1 MFWLRALWRGRR
13 PFGGRQAAR
22 SAIILSPR
30 RRGPATRPP
39 RHPALGQASASAPKG
54 GRVLEQ
60 LARYRRL
67 IPVAVLAAVLVVLYL
82 AAGQFLDLAR
92 TLERL
97 ERLDPALTSGALGC
111 ALLLYGIKAVRWRW
125 YVATAGYLL
134 PWRTALA
141 VYLAGQWFTLARSAD
156 LSRVVIALR
165 FGIPYALAIAIG
177 AVAGVCDFA
186 GLAWGG
192 LLAGL
197 WLGDYVLA
205 MLVVAAATTA
215 LIWGLG
221 GSGPLGRMVED
232 ELPAKYAGAVQAGR
246 GLLRGQPLAIGLAI
260 TAVDVLVGAGVMLL
274 AAWALGLGE
283 IGLARALLV
292 YALSQVAGGLS
303 MVPLGL
309 GVVEGSGVLLL
320 VAAGVDASLAA
331 AVLVLYRLV
340 TLTAQMALGASGL
353 LALRFISLPG
363 ALPPDAVAQSLPEP
377 S

>member
-1 MFWLRALWRGRR
+1 LL
-13 PFGGRQAAR
+13 Q
-22 SAIILSPR
+22 
-30 RRGPATRPP
+30 
-39 RHPALGQASASAPKG
+39 
-54 GRVLEQ
+54 Q
-60 LARYRRL
+60 LIRYRGL
-67 IPVAVLAAVLVVLYL
+67 VPVAVLIAVLVVLYL

-97 ERLDPALTSGALGC
+97 EHLDPALASGALGC
-111 ALLLYGIKAVRWRW
+111 AVLLYGIKAVRWRW
-125 YVATAGYLL
+125 YVATTGYVL

-141 VYLAGQWFTLARSAD
+141 VYLAGQWFTVARSAD

-165 FGIPYALAIAIG
+165 FGIPYAVAIAIG

-192 LLAGL
+192 LLASL
-197 WLGDYVLA
+197 WLGEYVLA
-205 MLVVAAATTA
+205 MLVVAGATTA

-221 GSGPLGRMVED
+221 GNGPLGRMVEA
-232 ELPAKYAGAVQAGR
+232 ELPTKYAGAVRAGR
-246 GLLRGQPLAIGLAI
+246 GLLRGRPLALGLAI
-260 TAVDVLVGAGVMLL
+260 TAIDVLAGAGVMLL
-274 AAWALGLGE
+274 AAWALGLDDV
-283 IGLARALLV
+283 GLARAMLV

-331 AVLVLYRLV
+331 AVLVLYRLA
-340 TLTAQMALGASGL
+340 TLSAQMTLGAAGL
-353 LALRFISLPG
+353 LALRFLPLPG
-363 ALPPDAVAQSLPEP
+363 APPRGPAPQPLPEP

>member
-1 MFWLRALWRGRR
+1 
-13 PFGGRQAAR
+13 
-22 SAIILSPR
+22 
-30 RRGPATRPP
+30 
-39 RHPALGQASASAPKG
+39 
-54 GRVLEQ
+54 VLQQ
-60 LARYRRL
+60 LVRYRGL
-67 IPVAVLAAVLVVLYL
+67 LPVAALVAVLVVLYL

-97 ERLDPALTSGALGC
+97 ERVDPALAGGALGC
-111 ALLLYGIKAVRWRW
+111 AVLLYGIKALRWRW
-125 YVATAGYLL
+125 YVATTGYVL
-134 PWRTALA
+134 PWRTALT

-192 LLAGL
+192 LLAAL

-205 MLVVAAATTA
+205 MLVVTAATTA

-221 GSGPLGRMVED
+221 GSGPLGRMVAE
-232 ELPAKYAGAVQAGR
+232 ELPAKYADAVQAGR
-246 GLLRGQPLAIGLAI
+246 ELLRGRPLALGLAI
-260 TAVDVLVGAGVMLL
+260 TAVDVLAGAGVMLL

-283 IGLARALLV
+283 VGLWRALLV
-292 YALSQVAGGLS
+292 YALSQVAGALS

-331 AVLVLYRLV
+331 AVLVLYRLA
-340 TLTAQMALGASGL
+340 TLSAQMALGAGGL
-353 LALRFISLPG
+353 LALRFLALPG
-363 ALPPDAVAQSLPEP
+363 APSHDPTPQAVPEP